1 MYDLATLNAAKRHRH
16 HHGRRH
22 RNRAEGG
29 MFAMTATK
37 TGNLTRFA
45 GAKVFEGLVSG
56 GLGAMDGNTGEAVFF
71 QSTDA
76 GGKVD
81 PTSGI
86 GMKALLAL
94 GANTAELVRIM
105 LGHSF
110 GAKLGLVGDAIDGA
124 IEGTASASWCSWTYL
139 QGLTYGK
146 AKRLAEEKGKSAGAG
161 SRVDYRSRELNERR
175 DVPRAAP
182 AQPQATQARSS
193 GVDWY
198 YKTYAR
204 QAA

>member
-1 MYDLATLNAAKRHRH
+1 MYDLATLNAAKRHKHRRH
-16 HHGRRH
+16 HHR
-22 RNRAEGG
+22 RNRADGG
-29 MFAMTATK
+29 MFSSKTAH
-37 TGNLTRFA
+37 LTRFA

-71 QSTDA
+71 QSTDKA
-76 GGKVD
+76 GKVD

-86 GMKALLAL
+86 GLKALLAL
-94 GANTAELVRIM
+94 GANTAELVRI
-105 LGHSF
+105 LVGHSF
-110 GAKLGLVGDAIDGA
+110 GDKMGLLGDAIDGA
-124 IEGTASASWCSWTYL
+124 FEGTASASWCSWTYL

-146 AKRLAEEKGKSAGAG
+146 AKRLAEEKKTGTGA
-161 SRVDYRSRELNERR
+161 RVDYRSRELEGRR

-182 AQPQATQARSS
+182 QQQAQARSS

-198 YKTYAR
+198 YRTRAR